1 MGTTGMAIFDLEFL
15 NKSARGFICQAC
27 GFVHMFA
34 GPDARADRRSSGRAC
49 LG

>member
-34 GPDARADRRSSGRAC
+34 GPDARG
-49 LG
+49 